1 MAPPRS
7 DSSIRVC
14 MRTSRPRR
22 FLSAAASFVSCGAAI
37 SRAAMT
43 STSTTFSTSARSA
56 SNCAAMYGSSA
67 RRRFSASAFRKLRP
81 PSPPA
86 LPDNPPR
93 RSTSSS
99 PVTCGLPISRATPAS
114 AAPCAAAP
122 SSFDQP
128 ARSFAPCACAN
139 AARAYGLAM
148 VARSA
153 MRRRLLLELRG
164 QLVEELGVRLRVHL
178 AAEHL
183 GGSCERECRDI
194 LAERVAGARLLVRGL
209 AVSRRHYALAL
220 GDGQVLGL
228 AHQLVRALVGDVNDL
243 HGLLPG
249 FRQDRLRAV
258 PRVGQFLL
266 ALLARGD
273 AVGDFLAAR
282 LDDVH
287 QHGPDEFHAEPD
299 EDDHRDRLPD
309 QCQVEV
315 HRTSPSVAISPRPS
329 PAAARSEEP

>member
-1 MAPPRS
+1 MAPPS
-7 DSSIRVC
+7 SVPSIRVC

-22 FLSAAASFVSCGAAI
+22 FLSAAASFFSCGAAI

-93 RSTSSS
+93 SSTSSS
-99 PVTCGLPISRATPAS
+99 PMTCGLPIRRATPGS
-114 AAPCAAAP
+114 AAPCAAAAW
-122 SSFDQP
+122 SFDQP

-153 MRRRLLLELRG
+153 MRRRLLLEFRG

-183 GGSCERECRDI
+183 GGAGKRERRDI
-194 LAERVAGARLLVRGL
+194 LAERVAGARLLVHGL
-209 AVSRRHYALAL
+209 VAGGRYDALAL
-220 GDGQVLGL
+220 GDRQVLGL
-228 AHQLVRALVGDVNDL
+228 AHELVRALVGDVHDL
-243 HGLLPG
+243 DGLLAS

-258 PRVGQFLL
+258 
-266 ALLARGD
+266 
-273 AVGDFLAAR
+273 
-282 LDDVH
+282 
-287 QHGPDEFHAEPD
+287 
-299 EDDHRDRLPD
+299 
-309 QCQVEV
+309 
-315 HRTSPSVAISPRPS
+315 
-329 PAAARSEEP
+329 